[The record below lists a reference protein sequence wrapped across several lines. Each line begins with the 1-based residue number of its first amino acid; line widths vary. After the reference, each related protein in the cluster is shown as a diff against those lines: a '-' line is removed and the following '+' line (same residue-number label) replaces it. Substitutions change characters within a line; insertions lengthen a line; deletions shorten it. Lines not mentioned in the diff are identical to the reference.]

1 MVSSEDLIKKVL
13 EASKWVNENTRR
25 GSANYIFIN
34 GSRNFLFCNDCDH
47 FIDVKKLFCPKCGGS
62 DNFTIIDESEFGKY
76 LSRSRFRKIDDLTS
90 GAEI

>member
-1 MVSSEDLIKKVL
+1 MKNSEIITKAL
-13 EASKWVNENTRR
+13 EASKYISENTRR

-34 GSRNFLFCNDCDH
+34 GSKNFLFCNYCDQ
-47 FIDVKKLFCPKCGGS
+47 FIDVNKLTCPKCGGS

-76 LSRSRFRKIDDLTS
+76 SSRSRLRKIDDLTS

>member
-1 MVSSEDLIKKVL
+1 MASSEDLIKKVL
-13 EASKWVNENTRR
+13 ELSKWIGENARR

-34 GSRNFLFCNDCDH
+34 GSKNFLFCNYCDQ
-47 FIDVKKLFCPKCGGS
+47 FIDVNKLTCPKCGGS

-76 LSRSRFRKIDDLTS
+76 SSRSRLRKIDNLTS